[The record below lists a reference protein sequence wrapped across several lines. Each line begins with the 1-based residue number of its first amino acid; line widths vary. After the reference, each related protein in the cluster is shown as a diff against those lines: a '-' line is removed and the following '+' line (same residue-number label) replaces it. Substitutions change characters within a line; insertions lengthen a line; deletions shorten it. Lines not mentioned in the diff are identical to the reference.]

1 MQHTIKKVIDAEFA
15 ANSMEISCRVN
26 THIEQFG
33 KPTDCRVQFMYRGG
47 LVIMEVY
54 CKAQRPFVPKIK
66 PINPI
71 EPHKLIKLCEIVQEA
86 FKELERKSEDGEG
99 QFK

>member
-1 MQHTIKKVIDAEFA
+1 MLHTIKKVIDAEFA
-15 ANSMEISCRVN
+15 ANEIEVSCRVN

-33 KPTDCRVQFMYRGG
+33 KPQTYRIQFMYRGG
-47 LVIMEVY
+47 LVIMDAY
-54 CKAQRPFVPKIK
+54 CNAQRPFVPKLK

-86 FKELERKSEDGEG
+86 FKELERKSEEGEG
-99 QFK
+99 QFR